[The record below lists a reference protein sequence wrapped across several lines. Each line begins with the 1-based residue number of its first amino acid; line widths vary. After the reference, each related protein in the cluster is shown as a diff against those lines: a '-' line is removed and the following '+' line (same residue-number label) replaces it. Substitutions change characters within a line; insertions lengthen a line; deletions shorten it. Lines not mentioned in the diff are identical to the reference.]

1 MSVDNARLACVDC
14 GAGFLRTAGRGAPR
28 KRCQQCSPS
37 QARPEAERL
46 EERRREAVCQACS
59 ASFIATYGTQI
70 YCGQKCRNRA
80 SNVEGQKRRR
90 DSSTRPCRWCGTLF
104 TPPYGSLLKQF
115 CCRDCQAAASKKVRS
130 GSTHRRRAAKFGCD
144 YQVVDKRKV
153 FERDGWKCYLCG
165 CDTPKEM
172 SGTTNDFA
180 PELDHVVPLAGG
192 GAHSYENTR
201 CACRACNRSKG
212 AKLLNTPRAQDA

>member
-1 MSVDNARLACVDC
+1 MSADYARFACVDC
-14 GAGFLRTAGRGAPR
+14 GAGFMRTAGRGAPR

-37 QARPEAERL
+37 QARPEADRL
-46 EERRREAVCQACS
+46 AKLRREAVCETCS

-90 DSSTRPCRWCGTLF
+90 DSSARPCGWCGTVF
-104 TPPYGSLLKQF
+104 APPYGSLLKHF
-115 CCRDCQAAASKKVRS
+115 CCRQCQAAASKKVRS
-130 GSTHRRRAAKFGCD
+130 GSTHRRRASKFGCE
-144 YQVVDKRKV
+144 YQVVHKRKV

-165 CDTPKEM
+165 RATPKEL
-172 SGTTNDFA
+172 SGTAEDCA
-180 PELDHVVPLAGG
+180 PELDHVVPLARG

-201 CACRACNRSKG
+201 CACMACNRSKG
-212 AKLLNTPRAQDA
+212 VKMPNTVLAPDA